1 MGVNEETTTELIITL
16 RQGAPR
22 YFNAE
27 FTDSNFRAVLDY
39 GNHPSITE
47 SEQHTSATKASL
59 EKDLRKGFAICANPR
74 LLFFVPHV
82 HLTPLGL
89 IVLPAKKPRI
99 YFDSSFRP
107 KIWSMAINDVIDAK
121 QEPDIHFAGA
131 FVEQLAWIWN
141 LRITYPHEELY
152 IGDDDV
158 SGAFRQVKYHPNM
171 VSLHSCLAFGHLFM
185 YTGQTFGDAPSPP
198 NWEPIVT
205 ARKAL
210 AQKIWLD
217 TDIVE
222 TEGRNVLP
230 DIDLGPGFHRQV
242 DDLPVPVIDSFNRG
256 VLLGTPD
263 GTRLPPPYPHHVD
276 DCYYADIGHYFYR
289 TVVSSLLALY
299 TILGKP
305 SNWNTDVVS
314 WEKFTSTFTH
324 ERRINGWWVNS
335 RTLTLTLPDDKRQ
348 RMLTLLHDWAEVKR
362 VFTIRELAVLLGT
375 LTDHS
380 RPLPWFRARYA
391 ILFHLL
397 GDTLRRRHRAI
408 QHYNLRQKIRKTAAV
423 NLPPNL
429 HYRLNSVVA
438 TEVAAALWQ
447 SKQTMVISD
456 QERQALR
463 DLSAY
468 ATSSERSWTGTIG
481 HMIQRDP
488 DFESYGDA
496 SLSAGGGYNLALRYY
511 FVMGWGPRIVHGLK
525 LPPSHKNFCHINDLE
540 FVVIVLQLAA
550 TLVWIEENRWTG
562 IAPLTLT
569 WTDNTSSKA
578 WASAVHARSP
588 RLHGLVSLYA
598 DLLERGNFKPLTAY
612 IASGDNHQADFL
624 SRLDPNLSPPLLHS
638 QISHQYTEMT
648 SFKAFQPTSTLLRAI
663 EARMFFDAPP
673 APLEPTTNLGQFAVG
688 GSSSS
693 NSWLG

>member
-1 MGVNEETTTELIITL
+1 MQSTPISSRQQPITSTAETTDVIADVGEPSTSSITRSTFTGVIPDVDGQPSAAEASQRHTKQIRETWATSYLPQEISSQLWNIHGKEVHNLTFASPISFRHILPHLFSSQFLSRPSRNALCAACPLAREYSTLLRRYRTVDFTPLQAGLPSAARYPTTASMMRSLTSQITACFLHHNCWTPHVIRYIGGQHTGGHRDWRAIRTKLRAMGVNEATITELIITL
-16 RQGAPR
+16 RHGAPR

-107 KIWSMAINDVIDAK
+107 KIWSMAINDVTDAK

-217 TDIVE
+217 TDTVE

-230 DIDLGPGFHRQV
+230 DIDLGPGFHRPV

-256 VLLGTPD
+256 VLVTPD
-263 GTRLPPPYPHHVD
+263 GARLPPPYPHHVD

-314 WEKFTSTFTH
+314 WE
-324 ERRINGWWVNS
+324 
-335 RTLTLTLPDDKRQ
+335 
-348 RMLTLLHDWAEVKR
+348 
-362 VFTIRELAVLLGT
+362 
-375 LTDHS
+375 
-380 RPLPWFRARYA
+380 
-391 ILFHLL
+391 
-397 GDTLRRRHRAI
+397 
-408 QHYNLRQKIRKTAAV
+408 
-423 NLPPNL
+423 
-429 HYRLNSVVA
+429 
-438 TEVAAALWQ
+438 
-447 SKQTMVISD
+447 
-456 QERQALR
+456 
-463 DLSAY
+463 
-468 ATSSERSWTGTIG
+468 
-481 HMIQRDP
+481 
-488 DFESYGDA
+488 
-496 SLSAGGGYNLALRYY
+496 
-511 FVMGWGPRIVHGLK
+511 
-525 LPPSHKNFCHINDLE
+525 
-540 FVVIVLQLAA
+540 
-550 TLVWIEENRWTG
+550 
-562 IAPLTLT
+562 
-569 WTDNTSSKA
+569 
-578 WASAVHARSP
+578 
-588 RLHGLVSLYA
+588 
-598 DLLERGNFKPLTAY
+598 
-612 IASGDNHQADFL
+612 
-624 SRLDPNLSPPLLHS
+624 
-638 QISHQYTEMT
+638 
-648 SFKAFQPTSTLLRAI
+648 
-663 EARMFFDAPP
+663 
-673 APLEPTTNLGQFAVG
+673 
-688 GSSSS
+688 
-693 NSWLG
+693 